1 MKQKGFTLIEIIVVA
16 AIIGVLA
23 TVVLFVISKPQ
34 NEASDSAVRNNLVS
48 IIKQGNIYYLTNNSY
63 GTDDGSCTGGVFSD
77 PVVVQAFGEV
87 YKNLGGAKSKV
98 CSISSNGNN
107 MAILVDGLRNGNS
120 KLCVD
125 SSNYVGTSDSVVDG
139 LCVR

>member
-48 IIKQGNIYYLTNNSY
+48 IIKQGNIYYLTHKPS
-63 GTDDGSCTGGVFSD
+63 TTESD
-77 PVVVQAFGEV
+77 VP
-87 YKNLGGAKSKV
+87 
-98 CSISSNGNN
+98 
-107 MAILVDGLRNGNS
+107 
-120 KLCVD
+120 
-125 SSNYVGTSDSVVDG
+125 T
-139 LCVR
+139 